1 MIMNNSNEA
10 KNNGCN
16 RIQTD
21 VNQNYLKYGKY
32 NLNNQR
38 ILMVLVKDR
47 YMKDLTIVNVTDIR
61 NTLNMN

>member
-32 NLNNQR
+32 NLNNQNPNSISKR
-38 ILMVLVKDR
+38 QVYER
-47 YMKDLTIVNVTDIR
+47 
-61 NTLNMN
+61 LNNS

>member
-21 VNQNYLKYGKY
+21 VNQNCLKYGK
-32 NLNNQR
+32 
-38 ILMVLVKDR
+38 
-47 YMKDLTIVNVTDIR
+47 
-61 NTLNMN
+61 